1 MSRFLKTVVNII
13 LLCAIVVAGGL
24 LIPPFVG
31 VTTVIVDDVDMDTN
45 LAKGSVTY
53 ALDRDSSE
61 LNAGSKIL
69 VYEGDSQYVYEITS
83 VDGESYTLE
92 DKLSTDG
99 GTKEMTLGSSA
110 KKVLFTVPFIGY
122 VTMALRTTEGL
133 IIVGLAVVF
142 VIILFIL
149 AEIWKKDDEDDED
162 DEEEDDDEEDG
173 ESDDEPEGLSKRE
186 KKKALKA
193 KKKAE
198 NSAAKKAVKEEK
210 KASKAEKKAAKK
222 SVTEEE
228 QSDEEHPEDIPD
240 LPMEEVAA
248 TMTGESET
256 TEEDQK
262 LFDETSTFFAADI
275 ASMLGIDQEESDK
288 EESDQEDTAAEESVV
303 TEVVI
308 PEKMEEPVSGEPMPQ
323 VRRLAMPVYTREELI
338 EKAKAAGEEP
348 DIVEDETNGITFL
361 DYSDIL

>member
-1 MSRFLKTVVNII
+1 MSKFLKAIVNII

-53 ALDRDSSE
+53 ALDGDSSQ
-61 LNAGSKIL
+61 LKIGSKVL
-69 VYEGDSQYVYEITS
+69 VYEGDSQYVYEIAS
-83 VDGESYTLE
+83 VNGENYTLE

-99 GTKEMTLGSSA
+99 VTKEMNLGTSA

-149 AEIWKKDDEDDED
+149 AEIWKKDDDEE
-162 DEEEDDDEEDG
+162 DEEEEEETDESE
-173 ESDDEPEGLSKRE
+173 DEPEELSRRE

-193 KKKAE
+193 KKKEEKA
-198 NSAAKKAVKEEK
+198 AAKKAAKEEK
-210 KASKAEKKAAKK
+210 KAARKSHKKASGEEEKTSKESLKNAEE
-222 SVTEEE
+222 VTEDNSMAE
-228 QSDEEHPEDIPD
+228 
-240 LPMEEVAA
+240 AA
-248 TMTGESET
+248 VTVTGESGT
-256 TEEDQK
+256 TDQEQK
-262 LFDETSTFFAADI
+262 LFDETSSFFAADI
-275 ASMLGIDQEESDK
+275 ADMLGINSQENASGNNMEETLEVAAVK
-288 EESDQEDTAAEESVV
+288 EELIEKEIPEENAAE
-303 TEVVI
+303 
-308 PEKMEEPVSGEPMPQ
+308 KDAGD
-323 VRRLAMPVYTREELI
+323 VRRLAIPVYTKEELI

-348 DIVEDETNGITFL
+348 DIVEDESTGITFL

>member
-1 MSRFLKTVVNII
+1 MSKFLKAIVNII

-53 ALDRDSSE
+53 ALDGDSSQ
-61 LNAGSKIL
+61 LKIGSKVL
-69 VYEGDSQYVYEITS
+69 VYEGDSQYVYEIAS
-83 VDGESYTLE
+83 VNGENYTLE

-99 GTKEMTLGSSA
+99 VTKEMNLGTSA

-149 AEIWKKDDEDDED
+149 AEIWKKDDDEE
-162 DEEEDDDEEDG
+162 DEEEEEETDESE
-173 ESDDEPEGLSKRE
+173 DEPEELSRRE

-193 KKKAE
+193 KKKEEKA
-198 NSAAKKAVKEEK
+198 AAKKAAKEEK
-210 KASKAEKKAAKK
+210 KAARKSHKKASGEEEKTSKESLKNAEE
-222 SVTEEE
+222 VTEDNSMAE
-228 QSDEEHPEDIPD
+228 
-240 LPMEEVAA
+240 AA
-248 TMTGESET
+248 VTVTGESGT
-256 TEEDQK
+256 TDQEQK
-262 LFDETSTFFAADI
+262 LFDETSSFFAADI
-275 ASMLGIDQEESDK
+275 ADMLGINSLENASGNNMEETLEVAAVK
-288 EESDQEDTAAEESVV
+288 EELIEKE
-303 TEVVI
+303 I
-308 PEKMEEPVSGEPMPQ
+308 PEENATEKDAGD
-323 VRRLAMPVYTREELI
+323 VRRLAIPVYTKEELI

-348 DIVEDETNGITFL
+348 DIVEDESTGITFL

>member
-1 MSRFLKTVVNII
+1 MSKFLKAIVNII

-53 ALDRDSSE
+53 ALDGDSSQ
-61 LNAGSKIL
+61 LKIGSKVL
-69 VYEGDSQYVYEITS
+69 VYEGDSQYVYEIAS
-83 VDGESYTLE
+83 VNGENYTLE

-99 GTKEMTLGSSA
+99 VTKEMNLGTSA

-149 AEIWKKDDEDDED
+149 AEIWKKDDDEE
-162 DEEEDDDEEDG
+162 DEEEEDEEEETD
-173 ESDDEPEGLSKRE
+173 ESEDEPEELSRRE

-193 KKKAE
+193 KKKDEKA
-198 NSAAKKAVKEEK
+198 AAKKAAKEEK
-210 KASKAEKKAAKK
+210 NAARKSHKKASGEEEKTSKESLKNAEE
-222 SVTEEE
+222 VTENNSMAE
-228 QSDEEHPEDIPD
+228 
-240 LPMEEVAA
+240 AA
-248 TMTGESET
+248 VTVTGESGT
-256 TEEDQK
+256 TDQEQK
-262 LFDETSTFFAADI
+262 LFDETSSFFAADI
-275 ASMLGIDQEESDK
+275 ADMLGINSQENASGNNMEETLEVAAVK
-288 EESDQEDTAAEESVV
+288 EELIEKEIPEENAAE
-303 TEVVI
+303 
-308 PEKMEEPVSGEPMPQ
+308 KDAGD
-323 VRRLAMPVYTREELI
+323 VRRLAIPVYTKEELI

-348 DIVEDETNGITFL
+348 DIVED
-361 DYSDIL
+361 

>member
-99 GTKEMTLGSSA
+99 GMKEMTLGSSA

-173 ESDDEPEGLSKRE
+173 ESDDEPEELSKRE

-198 NSAAKKAVKEEK
+198 KSAAKKAAKEEK

-228 QSDEEHPEDIPD
+228 QSDEEQPEDIPD

-288 EESDQEDTAAEESVV
+288 EESDKEDTAAEESVV

-323 VRRLAMPVYTREELI
+323 VRRLAMPVYTREELM

>member
-1 MSRFLKTVVNII
+1 MSKFLKAIVNII

-53 ALDRDSSE
+53 ALDGDSSQ
-61 LNAGSKIL
+61 LKIGSKVL
-69 VYEGDSQYVYEITS
+69 VYEGDSQYVYEIAS
-83 VDGESYTLE
+83 VNGENYTLE

-99 GTKEMTLGSSA
+99 VTKEMNLGTSA

-149 AEIWKKDDEDDED
+149 AEIWKKDDDEE
-162 DEEEDDDEEDG
+162 DEEEEDEEEETD
-173 ESDDEPEGLSKRE
+173 ESEDELEELSRRE

-193 KKKAE
+193 KKKEEKA
-198 NSAAKKAVKEEK
+198 AAKKAAKEEK
-210 KASKAEKKAAKK
+210 KAARKSHKKASGEEEKTSKESLKNAEE
-222 SVTEEE
+222 VTENNSMAE
-228 QSDEEHPEDIPD
+228 
-240 LPMEEVAA
+240 AA
-248 TMTGESET
+248 VTVTGESGT
-256 TEEDQK
+256 TDQEQK
-262 LFDETSTFFAADI
+262 LFDETSSFFAADI
-275 ASMLGIDQEESDK
+275 ADMLGINSQENASGNNMEETLEVAAVK
-288 EESDQEDTAAEESVV
+288 EELIEKEIPEENAAE
-303 TEVVI
+303 
-308 PEKMEEPVSGEPMPQ
+308 KDAGD
-323 VRRLAMPVYTREELI
+323 VRRLAIPVYTKEELI

-348 DIVEDETNGITFL
+348 DIVEDESTGITFL

>member
-1 MSRFLKTVVNII
+1 MSKFLKAIVNII

-53 ALDRDSSE
+53 ALDGDSSQ
-61 LNAGSKIL
+61 LKIGSKVL
-69 VYEGDSQYVYEITS
+69 VYEGDSQYVYEIAS
-83 VDGESYTLE
+83 VNGENYTLE

-99 GTKEMTLGSSA
+99 VTKEMNLGTSA

-149 AEIWKKDDEDDED
+149 AEIWKKDDYEE
-162 DEEEDDDEEDG
+162 DEEEEDEEEETD
-173 ESDDEPEGLSKRE
+173 ESEDEPEELSRRE

-193 KKKAE
+193 KKKEEKA
-198 NSAAKKAVKEEK
+198 AAKKAAKEEK
-210 KASKAEKKAAKK
+210 KAARKSHKKASGEEEKTSKDSLKNAEE
-222 SVTEEE
+222 VTEDNSMAE
-228 QSDEEHPEDIPD
+228 
-240 LPMEEVAA
+240 AA
-248 TMTGESET
+248 VTVTGESGT
-256 TEEDQK
+256 TDQEQK
-262 LFDETSTFFAADI
+262 LFDETSSFFAADI
-275 ASMLGIDQEESDK
+275 ADMLGINSQENASGNNMEETLEVAAVK
-288 EESDQEDTAAEESVV
+288 EELIEKEIPEENAAE
-303 TEVVI
+303 
-308 PEKMEEPVSGEPMPQ
+308 KDAGD
-323 VRRLAMPVYTREELI
+323 VRRLAIPVYTKEELI

-348 DIVEDETNGITFL
+348 DIVEDESTGITFL

>member
-1 MSRFLKTVVNII
+1 MSKFLKAIVNII

-53 ALDRDSSE
+53 ALDGDSSQ
-61 LNAGSKIL
+61 LKIGSKVL
-69 VYEGDSQYVYEITS
+69 VYEGDSQYVYEIAS
-83 VDGESYTLE
+83 VNGENYTLE

-99 GTKEMTLGSSA
+99 VTKEMNLGTSA

-149 AEIWKKDDEDDED
+149 AEIWKKDDDEE
-162 DEEEDDDEEDG
+162 DEEEEEETDESE
-173 ESDDEPEGLSKRE
+173 DEPEELSRRE

-193 KKKAE
+193 KKKEEKA
-198 NSAAKKAVKEEK
+198 AAKKAAKEEK
-210 KASKAEKKAAKK
+210 KAARKSHKKASGEEEKTSKESLKNAEE
-222 SVTEEE
+222 VTENNSMAE
-228 QSDEEHPEDIPD
+228 
-240 LPMEEVAA
+240 AA
-248 TMTGESET
+248 VTVTGESGT
-256 TEEDQK
+256 TDQEQK
-262 LFDETSTFFAADI
+262 LFDETSSFFAADI
-275 ASMLGIDQEESDK
+275 ADMLGINSQENASGNNMEETLEVAAVK
-288 EESDQEDTAAEESVV
+288 EELIEKEIPEENAAE
-303 TEVVI
+303 
-308 PEKMEEPVSGEPMPQ
+308 KDAGD
-323 VRRLAMPVYTREELI
+323 VRRLAIPVYTKEELI

-348 DIVEDETNGITFL
+348 DIVEDESTGITFL

>member
-53 ALDRDSSE
+53 ALDGDSSQ
-61 LNAGSKIL
+61 LKIGSKVL
-69 VYEGDSQYVYEITS
+69 VYEGDSQYVYEIAS
-83 VDGESYTLE
+83 VNGENYTLE

-99 GTKEMTLGSSA
+99 VTKEMNLGTSA

-149 AEIWKKDDEDDED
+149 AEIWKKDDDEE
-162 DEEEDDDEEDG
+162 DEEEEDEEEETD
-173 ESDDEPEGLSKRE
+173 ESEDEPEELSRRE

-193 KKKAE
+193 KKKEEKA
-198 NSAAKKAVKEEK
+198 AAKKAAKEEK
-210 KASKAEKKAAKK
+210 KAARKSHKKASGEEEKTSKESLKNAEE
-222 SVTEEE
+222 VTENNSMAE
-228 QSDEEHPEDIPD
+228 
-240 LPMEEVAA
+240 AA
-248 TMTGESET
+248 VTVTGESGT
-256 TEEDQK
+256 TDQEQK
-262 LFDETSTFFAADI
+262 LFDETSSFFAADI
-275 ASMLGIDQEESDK
+275 ADMLGINSQENASGNNMEETLEVAAVK
-288 EESDQEDTAAEESVV
+288 EELIEKEIPEENAAE
-303 TEVVI
+303 
-308 PEKMEEPVSGEPMPQ
+308 KDAGD
-323 VRRLAMPVYTREELI
+323 VRRLAIPVYTKEELI

-348 DIVEDETNGITFL
+348 DIVEDESTGITFL

>member
-1 MSRFLKTVVNII
+1 MSRFLKTIVNII

-45 LAKGSVTY
+45 LAKGTVTY
-53 ALDRDSSE
+53 ALDRDSSQ
-61 LNAGSKIL
+61 LKTGSKIL
-69 VYEGDSQYVYEITS
+69 VYEGDGQYVYEIAS

-149 AEIWKKDDEDDED
+149 AEIWKKDDEDED
-162 DEEEDDDEEDG
+162 GEEDG
-173 ESDDEPEGLSKRE
+173 ESDDEPEELSRRE

-193 KKKAE
+193 EKKAE
-198 NSAAKKAVKEEK
+198 KAAAKEAAKEALREEK
-210 KASKAEKKAAKK
+210 KAAKAEKKAAKK
-222 SVTEEE
+222 ATKDEEQSEEE
-228 QSDEEHPEDIPD
+228 QPEE
-240 LPMEEVAA
+240 LPMKEAAA

-256 TEEDQK
+256 SEEDQK

-275 ASMLGIDQEESDK
+275 ANMLGIDLDENAK
-288 EESDQEDTAAEESVV
+288 EDTAEKESAVI
-303 TEVVI
+303 EVEI
-308 PEKMEEPVSGEPMPQ
+308 PEKMKEPASKETTPQ
-323 VRRLAMPVYTREELI
+323 VRRLAMPAYTREELI

>member
-1 MSRFLKTVVNII
+1 MSRFLKTIVNII

-45 LAKGSVTY
+45 LAKGTVTY
-53 ALDRDSSE
+53 ALDRDSSQ
-61 LNAGSKIL
+61 LKTGSKIL
-69 VYEGDSQYVYEITS
+69 VYEGDGQYVYEIAS

-149 AEIWKKDDEDDED
+149 AEIWKKDDEDED
-162 DEEEDDDEEDG
+162 GEEDG
-173 ESDDEPEGLSKRE
+173 ESDDEPEELSRRE

-193 KKKAE
+193 EKKAE
-198 NSAAKKAVKEEK
+198 KAAAKEAAKEALREEK
-210 KASKAEKKAAKK
+210 KAAKAEKKAAKK
-222 SVTEEE
+222 ATKDEGQSEEE
-228 QSDEEHPEDIPD
+228 QPEE
-240 LPMEEVAA
+240 LPMKEAAA

-256 TEEDQK
+256 SEEDQK

-275 ASMLGIDQEESDK
+275 ANMLGIDLDENAK
-288 EESDQEDTAAEESVV
+288 EDTAEKESAVI
-303 TEVVI
+303 EVEI
-308 PEKMEEPVSGEPMPQ
+308 PEKMEEPASKETTPQ
-323 VRRLAMPVYTREELI
+323 VRRLAMPAYTREELI

>member
-99 GTKEMTLGSSA
+99 GMKEMTLGSSA

-149 AEIWKKDDEDDED
+149 AEIW
-162 DEEEDDDEEDG
+162 
-173 ESDDEPEGLSKRE
+173 
-186 KKKALKA
+186 
-193 KKKAE
+193 
-198 NSAAKKAVKEEK
+198 
-210 KASKAEKKAAKK
+210 
-222 SVTEEE
+222 
-228 QSDEEHPEDIPD
+228 
-240 LPMEEVAA
+240 
-248 TMTGESET
+248 
-256 TEEDQK
+256 
-262 LFDETSTFFAADI
+262 
-275 ASMLGIDQEESDK
+275 
-288 EESDQEDTAAEESVV
+288 
-303 TEVVI
+303 
-308 PEKMEEPVSGEPMPQ
+308 
-323 VRRLAMPVYTREELI
+323 
-338 EKAKAAGEEP
+338 
-348 DIVEDETNGITFL
+348 
-361 DYSDIL
+361 

>member
-45 LAKGSVTY
+45 LTKGSVTY

-198 NSAAKKAVKEEK
+198 NSAAKKAAKEEK

-228 QSDEEHPEDIPD
+228 QSDEEQSEDIPD

-275 ASMLGIDQEESDK
+275 ASMLGIDQEESDQ
-288 EESDQEDTAAEESVV
+288 EESDKEDTAAEESVV

>member
-31 VTTVIVDDVDMDTN
+31 GTTVIVDDVDMDTN

-198 NSAAKKAVKEEK
+198 NSAAKKAAKEEK

-228 QSDEEHPEDIPD
+228 QSDEEDPEDIPD

-288 EESDQEDTAAEESVV
+288 EDTAAEESVV